1 MNYRILLLM
10 ALGHFIIDMHQGGL
24 PVLLPSL
31 QAEFA
36 LPYAMVGFLMLLM
49 QVSSSVIQPLFGILS
64 DKISTRWL
72 VPASG
77 LVASAGYA
85 LLLTGKTFGSVA
97 TAIFI
102 MGIGVAAFHP
112 EGSKLA
118 HYASGD
124 RKAWSMSVF
133 AIGGNAGVAAG
144 SLFMGIMVV
153 AFGLRGVVGFF
164 ALTIPAAILFARAV
178 PELYANVPQ
187 NVGARSGGAPTA
199 NAAGVGPLLILVTV
213 IMLRSFAHT
222 SMVTFIP
229 LYYDTHLGLG
239 TRTATTL
246 LTVYQAAGALGTML
260 GGWMADRWGRREVI
274 IGTMLFAVPF
284 LYLFPHVS
292 GAWTY
297 PVLVLSSMAL
307 VSTFGVTTVLGQELL
322 PNNIGLASGL
332 SLGFAVG
339 TGGIGATLLGYVAD
353 GWGIETALT
362 LNALLPVVAVLF
374 ALFLPKRATGD
385 GGAGHSDDGA
395 RN

>member
-1 MNYRILLLM
+1 MNYRVLLLM

-31 QAEFA
+31 QAEYA
-36 LPYAMVGFLMLLM
+36 LPYAMVGLLMLLM

-77 LVASAGYA
+77 LIASAGYA
-85 LLLTGKTFGSVA
+85 LLLTGDTFGTVA
-97 TAIFI
+97 TGIFI

-144 SLFMGIMVV
+144 SLFMGLMVV
-153 AFGLRGVVGFF
+153 AFGMRGVTGYF
-164 ALTIPAAILFARAV
+164 ALTIPAAFLFARAV
-178 PELYANVPQ
+178 PELYANVPATL
-187 NVGARSGGAPTA
+187 GARDGQATSGSGAR
-199 NAAGVGPLLILVTV
+199 VGPLLILVTV

-222 SMVTFIP
+222 SMITFIP

-274 IGTMLFAVPF
+274 IGTMLFSVPF
-284 LYLFPHVS
+284 LYVFPYVD
-292 GAWTY
+292 GVWTY
-297 PVLVLSSMAL
+297 GALILSSMAL
-307 VSTFGVTTVLGQELL
+307 VSTFGVTTVFGQELL

-362 LNALLPVVAVLF
+362 LNALLPIAAVLF
-374 ALFLPKRATGD
+374 ALLLPKRTQTGAMPTD
-385 GGAGHSDDGA
+385 AAAST
-395 RN
+395 